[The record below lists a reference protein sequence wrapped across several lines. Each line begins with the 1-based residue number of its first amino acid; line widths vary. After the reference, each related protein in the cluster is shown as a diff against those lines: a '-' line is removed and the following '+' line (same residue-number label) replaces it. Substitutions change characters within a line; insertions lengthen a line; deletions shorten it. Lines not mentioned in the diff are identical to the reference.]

1 MKLEEELMSL
11 SFTWKNCWG
20 PFIEVRK
27 EVKGHVLHL
36 VWLQGT
42 VVSKGVANQGIVEGV
57 VSVESRKRRD
67 RRM

>member
-1 MKLEEELMSL
+1 MSL

-42 VVSKGVANQGIVEGV
+42 VVDKGVANQGIVEGV
-57 VSVESRKRRD
+57 VSVES
-67 RRM
+67 